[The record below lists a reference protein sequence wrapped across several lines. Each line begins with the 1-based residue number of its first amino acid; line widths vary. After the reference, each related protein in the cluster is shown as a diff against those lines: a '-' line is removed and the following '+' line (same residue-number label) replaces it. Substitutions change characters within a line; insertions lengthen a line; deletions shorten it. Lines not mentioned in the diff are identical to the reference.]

1 MTKLEISKLE
11 AAKRQLV
18 TAVRLYF
25 DYGDEVSIHT
35 LAAASR
41 NILVNLCEHRGIAH
55 PIILDNLLQD
65 FVMLVHH
72 QAFRVKYREGE
83 NFLKHAD
90 RDPNDVL
97 SFNPELTSFLI
108 LEGVE
113 IFSVLSVDQVEDFHL
128 YRGWWLLHNQSC
140 LKASPKEFLDRLN
153 GVRYTTYQRREYYN
167 QMYGTIQNLMVKA
180 TQGAHIQNV

>member
-41 NILVNLCEHRGIAH
+41 NILVNLCEHRRVAH
-55 PIILDNLLQD
+55 PISLDSLLQD
-65 FVMLVHH
+65 FVMPVHH
-72 QAFRVKYREGE
+72 KAFRVKYREGE

-90 RDPNDVL
+90 RDPNEVL

-113 IFSVLSVDQVEDFHL
+113 AFSVLSVDQVEDFHI
-128 YRGWWLLHNQSC
+128 YRGWWLLHNQGC
-140 LKASPKEFLDRLN
+140 LKTATKEFLDSLN
-153 GVRYTTYQRREYYN
+153 GVKYTTSQRQEYYN
-167 QMYGTIQNLMVKA
+167 QMCSTINGLTVKA
-180 TQGAHIQNV
+180 KQ